1 MPFTVPKKLRMMFET
16 IVFSRM
22 MLIVVETIVSNKCT
36 KRSILKILLS
46 KTALPS
52 QHHPVPKS
60 VQYLNNK

>member
-1 MPFTVPKKLRMMFET
+1 
-16 IVFSRM
+16 